1 MQPVI
6 APSLLSANFSN
17 FSFAVDS
24 IKCARADWVH
34 FDVMDGNFVPNI
46 TFGPKVV
53 SDLRSKSDLVFDVHL
68 MMEKPE
74 RMVPHFIDAGADNIT
89 FHAEAAVHAHHLL
102 SMIRCSGKKA
112 GLGIVPT
119 TSVTT
124 IEEALP
130 FTDII
135 LVMTVDP
142 GFSGQNMIPE
152 CLEKVKK
159 LVKIREERGISFQIS
174 IDGGVHAA
182 NVRTCLDAGADI
194 LVTGS
199 AFFDAEDKSA
209 LVKHLKGRI

>member
-1 MQPVI
+1 MKPVI

-24 IKCARADWVH
+24 IKRAHAEWAH
-34 FDVMDGNFVPNI
+34 FDVMDGSFVPNI
-46 TFGPKVV
+46 TFGHKVV
-53 SDLRSKSDLVFDVHL
+53 SDLRSESDLVFDVHL
-68 MMEKPE
+68 MVEKPE
-74 RMVPHFIDAGADNIT
+74 RIAPHFIDAGADNIT

-102 SMIRCSGKKA
+102 SVIRCSGRKA
-112 GLGIVPT
+112 GLSIVPT
-119 TSVTT
+119 TSVAT

-130 FTDII
+130 FADII

-142 GFSGQNMIPE
+142 GFSGQTMIPE

-159 LVKIREERGISFQIS
+159 LVKIREERGLSFQIS

-182 NVRTCLDAGADI
+182 NARICLDAGADI

-209 LVKHLKGRI
+209 LVNQLKGRI